1 MLAQTVTGR
10 YIPTWLVF
18 PGSFLFLT
26 DSIPPLKISCD
37 TNMWMLLS
45 STIEQD
51 NTGTHMQRQRAL
63 RIHNRS
69 LYATQERIRDKMVA
83 DLTENTTTPLL
94 LNGSYKSQT
103 EIRSLLCTTNT
114 SNLDLKVV
122 IQTCTIMHTH
132 FPKFW
137 KVGVHDSTSLY
148 NNFQIKIRCVCCA
161 EETPNFSL
169 WFIRVFTFRVIHCS
183 TRTTGSV
190 LALVALISV
199 SGLCTI
205 SPHTLLITVP
215 VLHKPFTDC
224 SSSRGTKNKK
234 ITNET
239 DLLTISYST
248 SRRLG
253 EGDWVKIKTVCS
265 GIAL

>member
-1 MLAQTVTGR
+1 
-10 YIPTWLVF
+10 
-18 PGSFLFLT
+18 
-26 DSIPPLKISCD
+26 
-37 TNMWMLLS
+37 MLLS

-132 FPKFW
+132 FPK
-137 KVGVHDSTSLY
+137 
-148 NNFQIKIRCVCCA
+148 
-161 EETPNFSL
+161 
-169 WFIRVFTFRVIHCS
+169 VFTFRVIHCS

-234 ITNET
+234 
-239 DLLTISYST
+239 LLTKQIY
-248 SRRLG
+248 
-253 EGDWVKIKTVCS
+253 
-265 GIAL
+265 